1 MNANNLAFLNERLK
15 YLGFG
20 ENTLLNQQLEDH
32 IAREEPEFEL
42 FTDAFFDH
50 LVRTEAKLHFQR
62 QDQQGIYVFDRYEA
76 KVEYEQEPDRNKE
89 RSFYIYR
96 GIGVTFKEAYNLL
109 DGRAARVDM
118 INRDEEKYSVWVQ
131 LDFAEKDVHDNFKY
145 KYYRYFDLPKVLEK
159 YPIVECGEAGSK
171 KALMA
176 ALERGNRYLIT
187 LNTGKPEPK
196 WIEAN
201 PAERTIK
208 IYAPVPGPA
217 KRRRSEDKRS
227 SAKRLSAS
235 LSEPT
240 DEQSAGDQELS
251 EETVEVTGK

>member
-1 MNANNLAFLNERLK
+1 MNSNNLAFLNERLK

-20 ENTLLNQQLEDH
+20 ENTLLNQQLEEH
-32 IAREEPEFEL
+32 ICREEPEFEL

-76 KVEYEQEPDRNKE
+76 KTEYEQDPDRNKE

-131 LDFAEKDVHDNFKY
+131 LDFGEKDVHDNY
-145 KYYRYFDLPKVLEK
+145 KFQYFRYFDLDKVLEK
-159 YPIVECGEAGSK
+159 YPIVECGAPGSR

-176 ALERGNRYLIT
+176 ALERGNRYLVT
-187 LNTGKPEPK
+187 LNTTKPEPK

-201 PAERTIK
+201 PAEKTIK
-208 IYAPVPGPA
+208 IYAPVPGSA
-217 KRRRSEDKRS
+217 KRRRSDEKRS
-227 SAKRLSAS
+227 SAKRISAAM
-235 LSEPT
+235 PDPA
-240 DEQSAGDQELS
+240 DEQSTGDHELS
-251 EETVEVTGK
+251 EETADISGK